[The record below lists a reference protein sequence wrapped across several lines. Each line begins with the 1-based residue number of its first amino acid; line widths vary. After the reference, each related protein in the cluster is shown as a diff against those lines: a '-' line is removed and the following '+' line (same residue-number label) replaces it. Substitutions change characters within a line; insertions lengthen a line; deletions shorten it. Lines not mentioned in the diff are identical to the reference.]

1 MLRFIFPKGLNIIR
15 SYIVF
20 LSVIGAIMRHVQP
33 IRKLY
38 SSKPAQTKHV
48 QPIRK
53 VSGFLGLRAE
63 SEANE
68 TQKEKRRTYFL
79 REERTQKINNPFPK
93 EIPLI
98 PYLLEERK

>member
-1 MLRFIFPKGLNIIR
+1 MLYRFF
-15 SYIVF
+15 
-20 LSVIGAIMRHVQP
+20 IGYRCHFQDTP
-33 IRKLY
+33 
-38 SSKPAQTKHV
+38 KPAQTKHV
-48 QPIRK
+48 KPIRK

-68 TQKEKRRTYFL
+68 TQKEKRRTLFL
-79 REERTQKINNPFPK
+79 QEERMQKINNPFPK